1 MLYDYVSIDLE
12 TTGLNAKEDTILEIG
27 AIRVRN
33 GVETAFFHTL
43 IDPKR
48 EIPQHITELT
58 GITSSDIKG
67 KPIFREIQN
76 ELLEFLGNDVL
87 LGHSLLF
94 DYSFL
99 KRAFINNGA
108 ITKKGKGNFDRQ
120 GIDTLKMARQKLDSL
135 ESRSLGALCK
145 YYNIPLSAHRA
156 LNDACATSLLY
167 QKMAEQFYN
176 EQDDCSYPLIYKVK
190 KEGPITAAQKER
202 LYKLLD
208 KHKIVS
214 KYDIEHLTKNEADRY
229 LDKILAEFGR

>member
-76 ELLEFLGNDVL
+76 ELLNLIDAPKKIGLTLTD
-87 LGHSLLF
+87 
-94 DYSFL
+94 SFL
-99 KRAFINNGA
+99 LIPQKSVTAVF
-108 ITKKGKGNFDRQ
+108 
-120 GIDTLKMARQKLDSL
+120 GI
-135 ESRSLGALCK
+135 
-145 YYNIPLSAHRA
+145 
-156 LNDACATSLLY
+156 
-167 QKMAEQFYN
+167 
-176 EQDDCSYPLIYKVK
+176 
-190 KEGPITAAQKER
+190 
-202 LYKLLD
+202 
-208 KHKIVS
+208 
-214 KYDIEHLTKNEADRY
+214 TKNEIIKKKQSCNICNLKDNCTFR
-229 LDKILAEFGR
+229 KGGTHCGF